1 MLKQRACRNCRLL
14 IYGSVCPNCKS
25 TSLTDDYSGLL
36 IVIDP
41 EKSEIAKKAE
51 ITKSGRYTLKVR

>member
-1 MLKQRACRNCRLL
+1 MKERACRNCRLL
-14 IYGSVCPNCKS
+14 IYGNVCPNCKS

-41 EKSEIAKKAE
+41 EKSEVAKRAG
-51 ITKSGRYTLKVR
+51 ITKAGRYALKVR